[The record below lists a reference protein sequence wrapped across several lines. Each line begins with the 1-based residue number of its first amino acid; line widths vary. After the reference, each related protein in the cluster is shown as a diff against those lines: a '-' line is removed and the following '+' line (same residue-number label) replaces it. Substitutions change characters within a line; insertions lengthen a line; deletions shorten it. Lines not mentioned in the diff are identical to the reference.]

1 MSGCIVNDTGSED
14 KYFLV
19 RSTPSSAM
27 HPRTANPLPP
37 PPPNTRDIP
46 KSIDVFCAECIQ
58 SKYSNMLYEIR
69 LCPVS
74 IRPAPVR

>member
-14 KYFLV
+14 RYFLV

-37 PPPNTRDIP
+37 QYTGH
-46 KSIDVFCAECIQ
+46 SEIDR
-58 SKYSNMLYEIR
+58 R
-69 LCPVS
+69 LLC
-74 IRPAPVR
+74 